1 VRHAVVTGAS
11 SGLGE
16 AAARRL
22 ARDGWRLLLVARR
35 AERLEALAGELG
47 SGAIFE
53 ALDLT
58 DPQSAGRIAERVER
72 EFGSLEL
79 LVNNA
84 GGDRKDRPPFS
95 ESGFERVREIM
106 ELNFDSAVRLTE
118 ALLPILRRSAP
129 SSIVNV
135 ASIAARIARPS
146 TGPYSASKAALAAWS
161 DALHLEERPHGVH
174 VGVVLPGFI
183 STEGFP
189 QKQLSG
195 SAKTRWMVGKP
206 EQAADAI
213 VAAANGKAEVAVPRW
228 YGLLPRLRFAV
239 PGVVRRTLRSRSG

>member
-1 VRHAVVTGAS
+1 MKNAIVTGAS

-16 AAARRL
+16 ATARRL
-22 ARDGWRLLLVARR
+22 ARDGWRVLLVARR
-35 AERLEALAGELG
+35 AERLEALASELG
-47 SGAIFE
+47 GGAIWE
-53 ALDLT
+53 AADLT
-58 DPQSAGRIAERVER
+58 DPDSATRIAARVEDD
-72 EFGSLEL
+72 FGGLDL

-84 GGDRKDRPPFS
+84 GGDSSNRAPFA
-95 ESGFERVREIM
+95 ETGHARVREIM

-135 ASIAARIARPS
+135 SSIAARIARPS
-146 TGPYSASKAALAAWS
+146 TGPYSASKAALSAWS
-161 DALHLEERPHGVH
+161 DALYLEERPHSVH
-174 VGVVLPGFI
+174 VATVLPGFI

-189 QKQLSG
+189 QQQLTG

-213 VAAANGKAEVAVPRW
+213 VAAAGGKPEVAVPRW
-228 YGLLPRLRFAV
+228 YGLLPRLRYTI
-239 PGVVRRTLRSRSG
+239 PGFVRRVLRS

>member
-1 VRHAVVTGAS
+1 VKNAVVTGAS

-35 AERLEALAGELG
+35 GDRLETLCAEVAG
-47 SGAIFE
+47 GAIYE
-53 ALDLT
+53 AADLT
-58 DPQSAGRIAERVER
+58 DPAAAGRIAARVEDD
-72 EFGSLEL
+72 FGGELHL

-84 GGDRKDRPPFS
+84 GGDRSDRPPFS
-95 ESGFERVREIM
+95 EAGYARVREIM
-106 ELNFDSAVRLTE
+106 ELNFDTAVRLTE
-118 ALLPILRRSAP
+118 ALLPALRRSAP

-135 ASIAARIARPS
+135 ASIAARIARPA

-161 DALHLEERPHGVH
+161 DALYLEERPHGVH

-189 QKQLSG
+189 QTQLTS
-195 SAKTRWMVGKP
+195 SVRTRWMVGKP
-206 EQAADAI
+206 EQAAAAI
-213 VAAANGKAEVAVPRW
+213 VAAANGKPEVAVPRW
-228 YGLLPRLRFAV
+228 YGLLPRIRFGV
-239 PGVVRRTLRSRSG
+239 PSVVRRALRG